1 MQRLL
6 GDNRYQELVDWCR
19 TRSITIRG
27 YQGSGLDGNNSK
39 QFFKASK
46 DLSLLLGK
54 ETAAPI
60 IDMLTKFDAVT
71 RACFS
76 RKLETDW
83 EKVIESFIS
92 SVWELISF
100 YRLYLNLELSVTWKV
115 HMVVTHLKRRLGR
128 LGEGLADY
136 SEQTGE
142 SGHHKVEVEMSRFH
156 LAEDNP
162 RHGERML
169 AGASRFNGKRI

>member
-1 MQRLL
+1 LQSLL
-6 GDNRYQELVDWCR
+6 GEDRYPELVAWCR

-27 YQGSGLDGNNSK
+27 YQGSGLDGNNCK
-39 QFFKASK
+39 AFFKAST
-46 DLSLLLGK
+46 DLGLLLG
-54 ETAAPI
+54 EATAAPI
-60 IDMLTKFDAVT
+60 TDMLNKFDAVT
-71 RACFS
+71 KACFS
-76 RKLETDW
+76 RKLDKDW
-83 EKVIESFIS
+83 EKIIDSFIT

-100 YRLYLNLELSVTWKV
+100 CRLTLKRELSVTWKL
-115 HMVVTHLKRRLGR
+115 HMLVTHLKRLLGR

-156 LAEDNP
+156 LAEENP

-169 AGASRFNGKRI
+169 AGASRFNGKRV